1 LEEERF
7 LLLGISYKLRI
18 LIVVHC
24 RKDDDNEIRIIS
36 ARKASK
42 KEQTQYGG
50 YLL

>member
-7 LLLGISYKLRI
+7 LLLGISYKLRV

-24 RKDDDNEIRIIS
+24 VKDESNEIRVIS

-42 KEQTQYGG
+42 KEQKQYGG